1 MFVTK
6 DDALRTFQERF
17 FDQSDVI
24 DILQAN
30 PLPASVELRMDDP
43 AVLPALAD
51 ELRGMTEVFES
62 VAVPLDVVER
72 LISISNVSRAAGT
85 AMIVAL
91 TGVALFVIANT
102 IRIAVYARRQEI
114 EIMKLV
120 GATDWFVRGPF
131 IIEGAFIGLVGATLA
146 AVALV
151 ILHLQVAPTVTR
163 IISFLP
169 IATDVSFVRN
179 LAIFIV
185 LVGLV
190 VGSIGSYV
198 SVRRY
203 LAV

>member
-1 MFVTK
+1 
-6 DDALRTFQERF
+6 
-17 FDQSDVI
+17 
-24 DILQAN
+24 
-30 PLPASVELRMDDP
+30 MDDP

-131 IIEGAFIGLVGATLA
+131 IIEGAVIGLVGASLA
-146 AVALV
+146 AIALV
-151 ILHLQVAPTVTR
+151 VLYLQAAPTVSR

-169 IATDVSFVRN
+169 IATDMAFVRN
-179 LAIFIV
+179 LAVFIV
-185 LVGLV
+185 LVGCV
-190 VGSIGSYV
+190 VGSVGSYV